1 LKIEQYYSHGK
12 FLLSGEYFVLHGAKA
27 LALPLSFGQTTEVY
41 YSGTNESF
49 AWFSLQRAEKWFS
62 ARFHSQSLEI
72 LECSDLLTAKYVQRL
87 LKVASAISGNV
98 DFSKINRIINH
109 LDFNRL
115 WGLGSSSSII
125 ANVAQW
131 LKINALDL
139 HFSISKGSGYDV
151 ATALSA
157 TPLVYSL
164 KDGVP
169 EIEPNLFYPSFHN
182 QLHFIYLN
190 KKQNSE
196 QSVKQFIK
204 KQKPEEK
211 AIKRISE
218 ITQELINCTHL
229 EDFKKLIKEHESIIS
244 EHLQMETAKEKLFP
258 DFKGEIK
265 SLGAWG
271 GDFVLAA
278 SDIHHSELENYFKE
292 KGFSTILNYNEIVKK
307 GIERVGDFE

>member
-1 LKIEQYYSHGK
+1 MKIEQYYSHGK

-27 LALPLSFGQTTEVY
+27 LSLPLSFGQTTEVY
-41 YSGTNESF
+41 YSGKNESF
-49 AWFSLQRAEKWFS
+49 AWFSLQRAEEWFS

-98 DFSKINRIINH
+98 DFTKINRIINH

-125 ANVAQW
+125 ANIAQW
-131 LKINALDL
+131 LKINPFDL

-157 TPLVYSL
+157 TPLVYTL
-164 KDGVP
+164 QDGVP
-169 EIEPNLFYPSFHN
+169 KIEPNLFYPSFHN
-182 QLHFIYLN
+182 QLHFVYLN

-204 KQKPEEK
+204 KNKPSEK
-211 AIKRISE
+211 KIKQISE
-218 ITQELINCTHL
+218 ITTELLNCAQL
-229 EDFKKLIKEHESIIS
+229 EGFKELIKEHESIIS
-244 EHLQMETAKEKLFP
+244 EHLQTETVKEKLFP

-271 GDFVLAA
+271 GDFILAA
-278 SDIHHSELENYFKE
+278 SNIHQSELENYFNE